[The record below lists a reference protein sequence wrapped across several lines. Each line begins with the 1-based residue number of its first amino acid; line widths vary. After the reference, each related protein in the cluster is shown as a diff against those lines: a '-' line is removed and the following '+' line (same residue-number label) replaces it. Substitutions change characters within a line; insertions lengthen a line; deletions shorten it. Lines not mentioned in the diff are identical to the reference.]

1 MDVKKR
7 AEIIIEWINN
17 YCDSASSKPEALI
30 IGISGGVEFLLL
42 VLYVQILVE
51 KLLC

>member
-7 AEIIIEWINN
+7 AEIIIKWISD
-17 YCDSASSKPEALI
+17 YCDKESYQPKSLVV
-30 IGISGGVEFLLL
+30 GISGGITPPLL
-42 VLYVQILVE
+42 VLYVQKLDV